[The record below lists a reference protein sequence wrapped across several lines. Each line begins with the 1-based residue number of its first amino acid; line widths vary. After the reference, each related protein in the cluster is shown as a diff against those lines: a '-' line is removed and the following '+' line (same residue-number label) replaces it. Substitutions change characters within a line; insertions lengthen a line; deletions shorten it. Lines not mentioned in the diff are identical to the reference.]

1 MSEGRPLDAIVVGM
15 GIAGLSCLWRL
26 RSAGLD
32 AIGLET
38 SGRAGGVIRTRR
50 AQGFVTEAGPN
61 TVQGSPEVLS
71 LAEELG
77 LEGEIL
83 RADPKLARFVFRGGE
98 LLPVPTGVGDLLRTR
113 LVSARAKLRLL
124 GEVAVRRR
132 RDPGEESVEAF
143 VTRRFG
149 REPFDAF
156 VQPMVSG
163 SVAGDGSRLS
173 VDAVFPS
180 LVEMEA
186 AAGSVI
192 RGLLRRTGPERFP
205 IISFRDG
212 FEVLTRRIAERLGPR
227 IAYGSTVSGIRPVEA
242 GGGFELEVRSG
253 SRVDRRKA
261 RVVVVA
267 TEPEAAAT
275 VLDGVAPAA
284 ARALEELESP
294 FLAVVSLAIPRAEA
308 RHSLRGFG
316 FLSARDSGVPMLG
329 CVWPS
334 SIFPGRAPDGQ
345 ALLTCFLGGAT
356 DASGA
361 SLDDASLVGALRRD
375 LETVIEIRT
384 PPRVLAIDRYPR
396 AIPQYT
402 LGHGS
407 RVARIR
413 QAVGAVPGLFLTG
426 NYLAGISVGDVVK
439 ESALVAAS
447 IVERLRPRNAVDFP
461 PSSV

>member
-38 SGRAGGVIRTRR
+38 SGRPGGVIRTRR
-50 AQGFVTEAGPN
+50 AEGFVTEAGPN
-61 TVQGSPEVLS
+61 TVQGSPEIMS
-71 LAEELG
+71 LVEELG
-77 LEGEIL
+77 LEGEVL

-98 LLPVPTGVGDLLRTR
+98 LRPVPAGVGELLRTR

-132 RDPGEESVEAF
+132 RDPAEESVEAF

-149 REPFDAF
+149 REPFEAF
-156 VQPMVSG
+156 VQPMISG
-163 SVAGDGSRLS
+163 TFAGDGSRLS

-186 AAGSVI
+186 AAGSVV
-192 RGLLRRTGPERFP
+192 RGLLRRRSAERSSV
-205 IISFRDG
+205 ISFRDG
-212 FEVLTRRIAERLGPR
+212 FETLTRRIAERLGRR
-227 IAYGSTVSGIRPVEA
+227 IVFGSAVTGIQAAPP
-242 GGGFELEVRSG
+242 GGGFEIEVRDED
-253 SRVDRRKA
+253 RVARRRA

-316 FLSARDSGVPMLG
+316 FLSARDAGVRMLG
-329 CVWPS
+329 SVWPS

-356 DASGA
+356 DASAA

-375 LETVIEIRT
+375 LETAIGIRT
-384 PPRVLAIDRYPR
+384 RPRVLAIDRYPR

-407 RVARIR
+407 RAARIR
-413 QAVGAVPGLFLTG
+413 RAVGAVPGLFLAG
-426 NYLAGISVGDVVK
+426 GYLAGISVGDVVK
-439 ESALVAAS
+439 ESNLVAAS
-447 IVERLRPRNAVDFP
+447 IVELLK
-461 PSSV
+461 